1 MVCCYIVGAQKK
13 DCNCNLRKRQARQ
26 TSLAPTTKFR
36 ASAPPN
42 FSPNFKFLCRSNEAP
57 PSLHAVLA
65 HCAQATLACQ
75 ILPTNPIQSKS
86 IHLLC
91 IPNATCH
98 LSHCFGS
105 VMYSYTAAKKIE
117 VIRWRREHKKNVHQT
132 SQKFKLDRKQI
143 REWEKNFDNLLKQNF
158 GKAKLRRK
166 LRNGVLVFSEYVDN
180 ALFKFFEPEKNRGTR
195 R

>member
-1 MVCCYIVGAQKK
+1 
-13 DCNCNLRKRQARQ
+13 
-26 TSLAPTTKFR
+26 
-36 ASAPPN
+36 
-42 FSPNFKFLCRSNEAP
+42 
-57 PSLHAVLA
+57 
-65 HCAQATLACQ
+65 
-75 ILPTNPIQSKS
+75 
-86 IHLLC
+86 
-91 IPNATCH
+91 
-98 LSHCFGS
+98 
-105 VMYSYTAAKKIE
+105 MYSYTAAKKIE